1 MADALTVGIIQ
12 AKSKTDNLKMI
23 SKLNL
28 SGIGFE
34 DISIL
39 RQMPNLEV
47 VSLPVNRITSLKEF
61 QYLTKLTDLSV
72 RKNNISQISNL
83 LYLRQLPNLKNLW
96 MMENPISSQAN
107 YRLLVVALL
116 PHLEKLDNKEV
127 TAEERAAARQVDVGN
142 IENVK
147 EQVQTEKDQLTLKPK
162 LGWDQQNGSQVANRK
177 PPSGANHHGMHRS
190 KTDIHDVAGFD
201 PKESNLN
208 AKLDWSVDGE
218 DEKESSIR
226 NPWSAVNKAAGVPGK
241 PRSPRGQWSKPI
253 VAAKPSPR
261 ESNESAHERYSSAP
275 VHHENNSY
283 QAKNARISPN
293 EHVIFAIMEL
303 VKELNPIELDYIK
316 KKVESRFNI

>member
-1 MADALTVGIIQ
+1 LTLGIIQ

-34 DISIL
+34 DISII

-47 VSLPVNRITSLKEF
+47 VSLPVNRITSLKDF

-83 LYLRQLPNLKNLW
+83 LYLRTLPNLKNLW

-116 PHLEKLDNKEV
+116 PQLEKLDNKEV
-127 TAEERAAARQVDVGN
+127 TAEERAAARQVDVEN
-142 IENVK
+142 IENAKEIVQPEK
-147 EQVQTEKDQLTLKPK
+147 EQLSLKPN
-162 LGWDQQNGSQVANRK
+162 LRSDQQNGSQGVSRK
-177 PPSGANHHGMHRS
+177 PPSGANPHGIHRS
-190 KTDIHDVAGFD
+190 KTDIQDIGVFD

-208 AKLDWSVDGE
+208 AKLDWSTEGD
-218 DEKESSIR
+218 DDKESSIR
-226 NPWSAVNKAAGVPGK
+226 NPWSAVQKGAGAQSRPK
-241 PRSPRGQWSKPI
+241 SPRGQWSKPI
-253 VAAKPSPR
+253 PLAKVPQR
-261 ESNESAHERYSSAP
+261 ESSEYAHERYSSAP
-275 VHHENNSY
+275 VHHEHAPY

-316 KKVESRFNI
+316 KKVESRFNV